1 MKGKTKIVAESGM
14 LSALSVVVLLLGAVV
29 DVLDL
34 SSAVLAGF
42 CVLAMRVRYGR
53 TGAVAVYG
61 TSAVLSFL
69 LLPNKVPAVLY
80 IFYGG
85 LYPLVKPEIER
96 IKSRVLQWI
105 LKVAFVLASFSAW
118 LALITFVLGVESGY
132 TLGVSLYLLLAVIA
146 VFADIAMTGIMGK
159 FAHIM
164 RRKKR

>member
-1 MKGKTKIVAESGM
+1 MTKKTKIIAESGM

-42 CVLAMRVRYGR
+42 CVLAMRVRHGR
-53 TGAVAVYG
+53 TGALAVYG
-61 TSAVLSFL
+61 TSAVLAFL

-105 LKVAFVLASFSAW
+105 LKVAFVLVSFSAG
-118 LALITFVLGVESGY
+118 LALITFVLGIESGY
-132 TLGVSLYLLLAVIA
+132 TIGVPLYLLLAVIA
-146 VFADIAMTGIMGK
+146 VFADLAITGIAAR
-159 FAHIM
+159 FAHTM

>member
-1 MKGKTKIVAESGM
+1 MKKKTKIIAESGM
-14 LSALSVVVLLLGAVV
+14 LSALSVVVLLLGAVI

-53 TGAVAVYG
+53 TGAAAVYG
-61 TSAVLSFL
+61 TSAVLAFL

-96 IKSRVLQWI
+96 IKSRALQWV
-105 LKVAFVLASFSAW
+105 LKLAFVLASFSVG
-118 LALITFVLGVESGY
+118 LAVIAFVLGVDAGY
-132 TLGVSLYLLLAVIA
+132 TIGVPLYLLLAVVA
-146 VFADIAMTGIMGK
+146 VFADVAMTGISARFGHIVRGK
-159 FAHIM
+159 
-164 RRKKR
+164 RR